1 MVKND
6 ICLGDPK
13 KQNALFFSENVT
25 KKSAPMPPMSI
36 IGSGKLADIF
46 YVQETRVMGKSVR
59 MIAAEYKQ
67 F

>member
-13 KQNALFFSENVT
+13 KQNAFFSESVT
-25 KKSAPMPPMSI
+25 KKCAPMPPMSI
-36 IGSGKLADIF
+36 IDFGKLADIF
-46 YVQETRVMGKSVR
+46 YVQETRFMGKSVR